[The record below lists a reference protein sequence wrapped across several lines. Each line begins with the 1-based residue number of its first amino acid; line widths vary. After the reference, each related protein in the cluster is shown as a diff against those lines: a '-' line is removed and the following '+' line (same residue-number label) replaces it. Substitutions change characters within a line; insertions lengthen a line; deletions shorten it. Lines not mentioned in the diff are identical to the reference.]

1 MREQA
6 YHAFDT
12 AKMRIVKELSARI
25 EAQRMHLTA
34 TIESL
39 TSQLNTLQE
48 KYADADSKNT
58 KRSRQVNGLV
68 TIVSKARISLLSHF
82 RLQTTFKHWRLF
94 VALQRNSSH
103 KKRMTH
109 RMHYHRLAGAIF
121 TAWRGKSTATAVNR
135 KLLANKA
142 EAEKYTE
149 EALKAQA
156 GERDALLK
164 ENEFLRETLRIEK
177 ESKNEIHEN
186 LRRVFM
192 RGVSALNFEAMT
204 VLGGDDSLLPS
215 SAYAPSVIEPLP
227 NPQTPPSAH
236 QQPTTLTLPYVSYQP
251 SNNKSVSE
259 QAVSPTRK
267 WQRPAPGTVVGKK

>member
-6 YHAFDT
+6 FHAFDA
-12 AKMRIVKELSARI
+12 AKTRIVKELTARI
-25 EAQRMHLTA
+25 EAQRMHLSA

-39 TSQLNTLQE
+39 SSQLSNLQE
-48 KYADADSKNT
+48 KYAEADSRNT

-82 RLQTTFKHWRLF
+82 RLQTTFRHWRLF
-94 VALQRNSSH
+94 VNLQRNSH
-103 KKRMTH
+103 QKKRMTG
-109 RMHYHRLAGAIF
+109 RMHYHRSAGAIF
-121 TAWRGKSTATAVNR
+121 NAWRGRSTATAVNR
-135 KLLANKA
+135 KLAANKA
-142 EAEKYTE
+142 ESEKYTE
-149 EALKAQA
+149 DALKAQA
-156 GERDALLK
+156 GERDALVK
-164 ENEFLRETLRIEK
+164 ENDFLRETLRLEK
-177 ESKNEIHEN
+177 EAKNDIHEN

-215 SAYAPSVIEPLP
+215 IAPSVIEPLP
-227 NPQTPPSAH
+227 HPQTPPSAH
-236 QQPTTLTLPYVSYQP
+236 QQPATLTLPYVSYQA